1 MDSEDL
7 GRMFRGM
14 VNGGEVKFRG
24 MVNGGE
30 VGSEKVGGTGT
41 NLLKADIDSAARS
54 SSEEC
59 MGSALWGQP
68 LLIDF

>member
-14 VNGGEVKFRG
+14 VNGGKV
-24 MVNGGE
+24 GG
-30 VGSEKVGGTGT
+30 EKVGGT
-41 NLLKADIDSAARS
+41 NLLKADIDSAAII

-59 MGSALWGQP
+59 MGCALWGQP
-68 LLIDF
+68 LLIGF